1 MSLAAWRAYH
11 SAPSRPTATSAKTTT
26 TMIRIDSG
34 SRRRGRRPGVA
45 VPAASFAGGGRVG
58 GRSGWGGGGPGGGRG
73 GGPGGGPGGGA
84 GGGPGGGAGGGPG
97 GFFRGLNGGS
107 TGQRYNLTFSVQ
119 ARNLLNHV

>member
-34 SRRRGRRPGVA
+34 SRRRDRRPGVA
-45 VPAASFAGGGRVG
+45 VPAASFAGGGP
-58 GRSGWGGGGPGGGRG
+58 GGGPRG
-73 GGPGGGPGGGA
+73 WPGGGA

-97 GFFRGLNGGS
+97 GGAGGPGGGPAAAV
-107 TGQRYNLTFSVQ
+107 TGGRPGIPLG
-119 ARNLLNHV
+119 